1 MNNFIDK
8 DLEVSS
14 DESHEEVSNEE
25 VFDKEVSLIKNKLKL
40 NTVIPIKFL
49 LSNSKFGY
57 VEIKKHVINC

>member
-40 NTVIPIKFL
+40 NTMIPIKFL
-49 LSNSKFGY
+49 LSNSKFG
-57 VEIKKHVINC
+57 

>member
-40 NTVIPIKFL
+40 NTMIPIKFL

-57 VEIKKHVINC
+57 AEIKKHVINC